1 MAYLNI
7 ILAALIGYLFGCIPA
22 GILIAKAYANT
33 DIRKTGSGNT
43 GTTNVLRTLG
53 WIPSVMTLAGDCIKG
68 VLGALIGRYIGG
80 EAGMLAGGLFAVLG
94 HDFNAFMG
102 FKGGKG
108 IATSLGITI
117 VICPAVAPWL
127 CVIVLG
133 LLPFIRIMSVCS
145 LIATVSYPLL
155 FYFLLPEGANLALYM
170 TFAVLMAILSAFCH
184 RSNIAR
190 LIRGEENKLDF
201 GKINR
206 ISKKFM
212 QMHKDKRSQKK
223 QK

>member
-1 MAYLNI
+1 MFYLNV
-7 ILAALIGYLFGCIPA
+7 ILSAVIGYLFGCIPT
-22 GILIAKAYANT
+22 GVIIAKTYASM

-53 WIPSVMTLAGDCIKG
+53 WVPSVLTLAGDCVKG
-68 VLGALIGRYIGG
+68 VLGALIGKYIGG
-80 EAGMLAGGLFAVLG
+80 EAGMVIGGFCAVLG
-94 HDFNAFMG
+94 HDFPVFMR

-145 LIATVSYPLL
+145 LIATVSYPILY
-155 FYFLLPEGANLALYM
+155 YFLLPEGANMALYM
-170 TFAVLMAILSAFCH
+170 PFAVVMACLSAFCH
-184 RSNIAR
+184 RSNIVR
-190 LIRGEENKLDF
+190 LIKGEENKLDF
-201 GKINR
+201 GKINK

-212 QMHKDKRSQKK
+212 QMRRERRENKK
-223 QK
+223 

>member
-1 MAYLNI
+1 MNI
-7 ILAALIGYLFGCIPA
+7 LPLILAAIAGYLLGCIPT
-22 GILIAKAYANT
+22 GIVIAKAYAST

-53 WIPSVMTLAGDCIKG
+53 WIPSVLTLVGDCLKG
-68 VLGALIGRYIGG
+68 VLGALIGKYLGG
-80 EAGMLAGGLFAVLG
+80 EIGMVVGGFCAVLG
-94 HDFNAFMG
+94 HDFNAFLR

-145 LIATVSYPLL
+145 LIATVSYPIL
-155 FYFLLPEGANLALYM
+155 FWLLLPEGANMALYM
-170 TFAVLMAILSAFCH
+170 PFAIVMALLSAFCH

-190 LIRGEENKLDF
+190 LIKGQENKLDF
-201 GKINR
+201 AKINKIAKEYLQR
-206 ISKKFM
+206 GKK
-212 QMHKDKRSQKK
+212 K
-223 QK
+223 